1 MCVNHRNLLHF
12 LVGQELRAI
21 AIKKHNKQSLEAI
34 ACCYRKFGV
43 AISERE
49 LALPIL
55 SLKRIALKIIIIT
68 S

>member
-34 ACCYRKFGV
+34 ACCYCKFGI
-43 AISERE
+43 AISERIDK
-49 LALPIL
+49 ANFL
-55 SLKRIALKIIIIT
+55 SETNRAKNHHK
-68 S
+68 